1 MQSIGT
7 WMLGAKVSGEL
18 NIGRQGEN
26 LVSFLILDAKQYIAA
41 YGAGTIQ
48 VRHLR
53 SGDTS
58 PYPVAEL
65 ERKGDQ
71 FLWTITSG
79 DTAMVGDGLLEVRWY
94 VGDAL
99 KISQTRKTR
108 VEPTMQEDSTIP
120 PDVWDGYLDRIH
132 RSGAAVEAAAQEAI
146 QRFDETVDQTTK
158 DTVALVEK
166 TGSNQVSNVKAQEK
180 KSLQAVKDLT
190 AESKQTLET
199 LRSDGV
205 SAIQTQEQS
214 SLNTMRQQEEKG
226 LRELRELSET
236 EVKAVT
242 DTADSG
248 LKAIRDTTAFGIQ
261 SLVDTKTAGVKEIT
275 DTSEKGLKQTA
286 EQIHAGLRSI
296 SEAQSSG
303 TKAVEE
309 KAASGLQE
317 MENLRTQGVKELTET
332 TSSGVDAVSRT
343 ASSGVSAV
351 QQTADAGVGAVKTQ
365 EEVSVGKVTQLGE
378 SYLEQA
384 RQAALSNGYAAFDV
398 DEEGNAWLT
407 RTANV
412 VDKLDFAITDEGELE
427 VIILG

>member
-1 MQSIGT
+1 MQSIGI

-26 LVSFLILDAKQYIAA
+26 LVSFLTLDAKQYIAA
-41 YGAGTIQ
+41 YGDGTIQ

-79 DTAMVGDGLLEVRWY
+79 DTAMVGEGLLEVRWY

-180 KSLQAVKDLT
+180 KSLL
-190 AESKQTLET
+190 
-199 LRSDGV
+199 
-205 SAIQTQEQS
+205 
-214 SLNTMRQQEEKG
+214 
-226 LRELRELSET
+226 
-236 EVKAVT
+236 
-242 DTADSG
+242 
-248 LKAIRDTTAFGIQ
+248 
-261 SLVDTKTAGVKEIT
+261 
-275 DTSEKGLKQTA
+275 
-286 EQIHAGLRSI
+286 
-296 SEAQSSG
+296 
-303 TKAVEE
+303 
-309 KAASGLQE
+309 
-317 MENLRTQGVKELTET
+317 
-332 TSSGVDAVSRT
+332 
-343 ASSGVSAV
+343 
-351 QQTADAGVGAVKTQ
+351 AVKTQ
-365 EEVSVGKVTQLGE
+365 QADSIEEVVNQQEKSILAVHQQEKASVEVVQNQQADSQNELKKTLQDAAERGVATVKTQEDASVQQVSDVGE
-378 SYLEQA
+378 EYLEKA
-384 RQAALSNGYAAFDV
+384 RQAAIKNGFALFDM
-398 DEEGNAWLT
+398 DEDGNVWLT
-407 RTANV
+407 RTANIV
-412 VDKLDFAITDEGELE
+412 KKVDFEITTEGDLE
-427 VIILG
+427 VIIRG